1 MSNQLIVRIDE
12 DLKKRFRTLTR
23 REGSTM
29 SEKIVGMVREYV
41 AQYDFPGRV
50 DRVWEKIG
58 AELTKKGSG
67 PDKVSD
73 AIREVRGDR
82 PGRKL

>member
-1 MSNQLIVRIDE
+1 MSDQLIVRIDE

-41 AQYDFPGRV
+41 AQYDFPLRV

-58 AELTKKGSG
+58 SELKQKGSG
-67 PDKVSD
+67 PEKTAD
-73 AIREVRGDR
+73 AIREVRSER
-82 PGRKL
+82 PVRKP